1 VSTNPERDAFLKRAL
16 ALLAGDPPESFALTR
31 LAGDGS
37 ARDIYRVRYAGA
49 TAVLVVNPLV
59 AEPGQPDENET
70 FVRVRDYLQQ
80 RGVRV
85 PALYAADLHRGFLLV
100 EDLGDQRLYDVVR
113 SAAPNAVREEI
124 APLYAHAIAMLV
136 ALQAPGVPPFPADV
150 GNPPYDA
157 EFVVQQEARYFHTE
171 FVAGWMGHEI
181 PFADIESECR
191 ELAADATRPVPGATG
206 RCLHRDYQSRN
217 LMVLP
222 GKRGL
227 AVIDFQ
233 GARQGP
239 PEYDLAALL
248 LDPYSALPGAL
259 RQELLLRYLREA
271 ADAGVAG
278 IPVLADRAGA
288 AHGEEME
295 DPWGWAILDRYGE
308 SAFRWRRRF
317 LANAANR
324 LMQAL
329 GAFAK
334 LGGRLGRP
342 GFLEH
347 VGTGLGNLDA
357 VLASLGRAP
366 RLRDVTRELVAL
378 HASRE
383 EPSR

>member
-1 VSTNPERDAFLKRAL
+1 MSTNPERDAFVKRAL
-16 ALLAGDPPESFALTR
+16 ALLAGDPPEGYALTR

-49 TAVLVVNPLV
+49 TAVLVVNPLA
-59 AEPGQPDENET
+59 AEPAGPDENET

-100 EDLGDQRLYDVVR
+100 EDLGDKRLYDVVR
-113 SAAPNAVREEI
+113 TAPPNAVREEI

-171 FVAGWMGHEI
+171 FVAGWMGHAI
-181 PFADIESECR
+181 PFAEIEAECR
-191 ELAADATRPVPGATG
+191 DLAAQATLSVPDAPVV
-206 RCLHRDYQSRN
+206 CLHRDYQSRN

-222 GKRGL
+222 GGRGL

-271 ADAGVAG
+271 AGAGVPGVPTPEDAAG
-278 IPVLADRAGA
+278 DA
-288 AHGEEME
+288 A
-295 DPWGWAILDRYGE
+295 WRQRYH
-308 SAFRWRRRF
+308 
-317 LANAANR
+317 ANAANR

-329 GAFAK
+329 GAYAK

-347 VGTGLGNLDA
+347 VGAGLENLEA
-357 VLASLGRAP
+357 VVASLGSCP
-366 RLRDVTRELVAL
+366 RLCGLICDLIARHATREERA
-378 HASRE
+378 
-383 EPSR
+383 